1 METVW
6 FWLIALLLTTYVVL
20 DGFDL
25 GAGAIYLFAARTDRE
40 RRTVLQSIGP
50 VWDANEVWLLAAGGS
65 LVLAFPRLFA
75 SSFSGFYLPLMIVL
89 WLLIL
94 RAVAIEFRSHL
105 SSRVWRPFW
114 DTVFWGASL
123 TLTIVLG
130 AALGNVVRGVPLD
143 QDGYFFA
150 PLWTSFTPRGDRL
163 GILDWFTVTVGV
175 TSCLALVHHGAL
187 WVGLK
192 TSGALNERATRVAAR
207 VWPALLTAVVLLTGL
222 TFRVQPHVAERLAS
236 APVGWFLPALAVSG
250 LVGALLMRRK
260 GREAAAFMG
269 SCLFLAGMMLSVSY
283 GLYPLVLPATNEGG
297 VSLTVQNA
305 ASAPYGLGIALF
317 WWIPGMLLVLAY
329 TGFIYQRMAG
339 KVVLDEE
346 GY

>member
-65 LVLAFPRLFA
+65 LVLAFPRLYA

-105 SSRVWRPFW
+105 DSRVWRPFW

-123 TLTIVLG
+123 ALTIVLG

-150 PLWTSFTPRGDRL
+150 PLWTSFTTRGDRL
-163 GILDWFTVTVGV
+163 GVLDWFTVTVGI

-187 WVGLK
+187 WVALK

-207 VWPALLTAVVLLTGL
+207 VWPALLMAVVLVTVL
-222 TFRVQPHVAERLAS
+222 TFRVQPHVSNRLAT
-236 APVGWFLPALAVSG
+236 APVGWILPALAVSG
-250 LVGALLMRRK
+250 LVGALVMRRR
-260 GREAAAFMG
+260 GREAAAFLG
-269 SCLFLAGMMLSVSY
+269 SCFFLAGMMLSVSY
-283 GLYPLVLPATNEGG
+283 GLYPLVLPATNAEG

-317 WWIPGMLLVLAY
+317 WWIPGMLLVLGY
-329 TGFIYQRMAG
+329 TTFIYRRMAG

>member
-1 METVW
+1 
-6 FWLIALLLTTYVVL
+6 
-20 DGFDL
+20 
-25 GAGAIYLFAARTDRE
+25 
-40 RRTVLQSIGP
+40 
-50 VWDANEVWLLAAGGS
+50 
-65 LVLAFPRLFA
+65 
-75 SSFSGFYLPLMIVL
+75 
-89 WLLIL
+89 
-94 RAVAIEFRSHL
+94 
-105 SSRVWRPFW
+105 
-114 DTVFWGASL
+114 
-123 TLTIVLG
+123 
-130 AALGNVVRGVPLD
+130 
-143 QDGYFFA
+143 
-150 PLWTSFTPRGDRL
+150 
-163 GILDWFTVTVGV
+163 VTVGV

-260 GREAAAFMG
+260 GREVAAFMG